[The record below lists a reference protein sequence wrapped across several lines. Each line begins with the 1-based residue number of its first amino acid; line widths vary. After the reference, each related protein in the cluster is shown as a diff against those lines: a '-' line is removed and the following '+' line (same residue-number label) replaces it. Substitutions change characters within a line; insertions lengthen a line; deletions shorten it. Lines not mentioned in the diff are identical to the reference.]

1 MSLTKYRIT
10 IEEQTF
16 GERRVLG
23 MRFADLERRVIVDV
37 ECDDRPTL
45 RALAAVLEPEEQP

>member
-1 MSLTKYRIT
+1 MTMTRYRIT

-23 MRFADLERRVIVDV
+23 LRFADLHRRVIVDV
-37 ECDDRPTL
+37 ECDERPTL
-45 RALAAVLEPEEQP
+45 RALAAVLEPEPTP